1 MELAFKNVGWLVV
14 GDKHVMRFVIL
25 SSNARSIFN
34 FRGHLIKRLVDNGHD
49 VIALAPDYD
58 AQSRLLLWNIGAKP
72 VDCDLTRASINP
84 FLDLIHTLKL
94 AWQIWRI
101 KPDSILCYSI
111 KPVIFGGIAA
121 FLARVP
127 NRVMMIEGLGYIY
140 TYDTSELGIM
150 RRMLRKGVDLLY
162 KLSLSLQQKVIFLNQ
177 DDINDFVGEGLVDP
191 HKAVKLGGI
200 GVDLE
205 EWALDKQ
212 KKPSEVMTFTFVGR
226 LLKEKGVHE
235 FIKAAELVKTSHPEI
250 RFLMLGD
257 IDQNPGSLSEGDLI
271 YSVQSG
277 LIEWPGHVDIKGW
290 LSGTSVFVLPS
301 YREGVPRST
310 QEAMAMGLPVIT
322 TDVPGCRETVV
333 DGINGF
339 LVAPRDHVALAKAM
353 EKFIEAPSLIN
364 KMGKESR
371 RIALE
376 SFDVNRINDRL
387 IAIMMD
393 KRH

>member
-25 SSNARSIFN
+25 SSNAKSIFN
-34 FRGHLIKRLVDNGHD
+34 FRGHLIKRLVDNGYD
-49 VIALAPDYD
+49 VIALAPDYN

-72 VDCDLTRASINP
+72 VDCYLTRASINP
-84 FLDLIHTLKL
+84 FHDLIHTLKL

-111 KPVIFGGIAA
+111 KPVIFGGLAA

-150 RRMLRKGVDLLY
+150 RRVLRKGVNLLY

-191 HKAVKLGGI
+191 HKTVKLGGI

-205 EWALDKQ
+205 EWTIDKGSW
-212 KKPSEVMTFTFVGR
+212 PPEVITFTFVGR
-226 LLKEKGVHE
+226 LLKEKGVYE
-235 FIKAAELVKTSHPEI
+235 FIKAAELVKTSHPEV

-277 LIEWPGHVDIKGW
+277 LIEWPGYVDIKGW
-290 LSGTSVFVLPS
+290 LSSTSVFVLPS

-339 LVAPRDHVALAKAM
+339 LVAPRDYVALTKAM

-387 IAIMMD
+387 TGIIMD